1 MKADIYRVATN
12 GAQVLI
18 HKKVEGQG
26 ELKRVQTLN
35 TVMDSGSLLRLQ
47 EAFNGEASALIEKI
61 EKVEGVNSEADAGT
75 KKDATQKATSVS
87 SDDRTTVGGE

>member
-47 EAFNGEASALIEKI
+47 ETFNGEARALIEKI
-61 EKVEGVNSEADAGT
+61 EAERAKSKPADLIIKVD
-75 KKDATQKATSVS
+75 
-87 SDDRTTVGGE
+87 GGEGS